1 MWVRVR
7 ERVNM
12 YMRAYIY
19 VYAHLYMY
27 VCIYVYIYVYIDI
40 YEGKDNNVWSAHVCA
55 SERMGGRGW
64 ERVGEGERG

>member
-1 MWVRVR
+1 
-7 ERVNM
+7 
-12 YMRAYIY
+12 
-19 VYAHLYMY
+19 MY